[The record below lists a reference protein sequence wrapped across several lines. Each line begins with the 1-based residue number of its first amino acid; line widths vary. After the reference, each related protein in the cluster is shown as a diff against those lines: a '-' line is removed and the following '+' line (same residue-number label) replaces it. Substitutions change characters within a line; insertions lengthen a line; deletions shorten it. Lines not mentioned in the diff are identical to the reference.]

1 MTDSCH
7 CSVFP
12 LGSYIPYEP
21 GYSQTYSLPKFNTMG
36 MAGPNMGIPVARPYP
51 GPKLPVGS
59 MTATYNRG
67 GGRYKPF
74 ISLPTFN
81 SYASTGNP
89 CGFNPMSGYGGSGN
103 PNLFNVFNAYP
114 SPSNP
119 TGAMNPVG
127 EMMPANIGHPTRIGN
142 GVGGMDTMGAP
153 YRGKVF
159 ALGADGYGG
168 YDSEDE
174 EKPGKDLTIKR
185 DGWYKDP
192 TGNWSIKYTNSAGD
206 NFRIADSWT
215 QPKHTVMGPSGQ
227 KYENIT
233 QSGRSPFR

>member
-1 MTDSCH
+1 MNDSC
-7 CSVFP
+7 CSACAGTSAGSVFP

-89 CGFNPMSGYGGSGN
+89 CGFNPVS
-103 PNLFNVFNAYP
+103 AYP

-119 TGAMNPVG
+119 IGAINPVG
-127 EMMPANIGHPTRIGN
+127 ESLPANIGHPTRIGN
-142 GVGGMDTMGAP
+142 GVGGVDT
-153 YRGKVF
+153 
-159 ALGADGYGG
+159 LG
-168 YDSEDE
+168 
-174 EKPGKDLTIKR
+174 
-185 DGWYKDP
+185 
-192 TGNWSIKYTNSAGD
+192 
-206 NFRIADSWT
+206 SW
-215 QPKHTVMGPSGQ
+215 
-227 KYENIT
+227 I
-233 QSGRSPFR
+233 